1 VLQTY
6 IPFLPKGAKP
16 INNHVAIYFHDEKF
30 EFFTLSGPIYSCRE
44 SDLYGVRLAQGIIL
58 TQTATTPVRYRIV

>member
-16 INNHVAIYFHDEKF
+16 INSHVAIYFHDKKF
-30 EFFTLSGPIYSCRE
+30 ESFALWGPIHSCWE
-44 SDLYGVRLAQGIIL
+44 SDLYGARLPQGFIV
-58 TQTATTPVRYRIV
+58 TQTATAPLRYRIV